1 MHSKRWTIFFLW
13 LSLISGGWAQSTSAR
28 VRQGNRQYEEKNY
41 EQALQQYSEALAAD
55 PNRGE
60 IRYNLGNTLH
70 RLGKH
75 QEAVTELK
83 KAAGSSSPSLQP
95 LAHYNLGNVL
105 YQSGDYQGAVREYS
119 SALKSNA
126 ADKDAK
132 HNLEVALRKLQ
143 EEQQK
148 QSQDKKEK
156 SEEKDKQNDQQKQQG
171 KNDPQ
176 DKNQPQGKDQEKQDP
191 SKEKDGKDPKQQ
203 PSDANQEKQSP
214 ASEQKQNPSPQSWKN
229 IGPKEAEQILKA
241 MEAKEGQELQRQLQL
256 VRQKQGK
263 ERDW

>member
-1 MHSKRWTIFFLW
+1 MHSKKWTIFLLW
-13 LSLISGGWAQSTSAR
+13 LSLISGGWAQSTSAK

-75 QEAVTELK
+75 QEAATELT
-83 KAAGSSSPSLQP
+83 KAAGGGSPSLQP

-119 SALKSNA
+119 AALKSNA

-132 HNLEVALRKLQ
+132 HNLEVALHKLQ

-148 QSQDKKEK
+148 QSQDKK
-156 SEEKDKQNDQQKQQG
+156 SEEKEKQNDRQKQQG

-191 SKEKDGKDPKQQ
+191 SKAKDAKDQKQQ

-214 ASEQKQNPSPQSWKN
+214 ASEQKQNPSSQPWKN
-229 IGPKEAEQILKA
+229 ISPKEAEQILKA